1 MRKTIVRLLA
11 LTVCFLPWLAG
22 LRAQPTAVC
31 GPLTLTSLTHMCPAE
46 LEQLYRQSPP
56 GKVVEGFARGKPI
69 YAPDSRG
76 AALRSKLTGA
86 VWRGKIFCAAD
97 GTLVNQWLGYKAIVA
112 QVYYGESW
120 FDGCPSII
128 MDYSQTSQVWADV
141 RDEIREV
148 APGLFLGLMY
158 VRQPCGGPKFRMYFV
173 LQTCP
178 ACEGG
183 G

>member
-1 MRKTIVRLLA
+1 VCLLG
-11 LTVCFLPWLAG
+11 LILSCVPWLPGGRGQDVTVCQPLTLAG
-22 LRAQPTAVC
+22 LTR
-31 GPLTLTSLTHMCPAE
+31 MCPAE

-69 YAPDSRG
+69 YPPDTRS

-97 GTLVNQWLGYKAIVA
+97 GTLINQWLGYKAIVA
-112 QVYYGESW
+112 RVYYGESW
-120 FDGCPSII
+120 FDGGPSII
-128 MDYSQTSQVWADV
+128 MDYSETSHVWEDV

-178 ACEGG
+178 ACE
-183 G
+183 

>member
-1 MRKTIVRLLA
+1 MRKTLVSLLGLA
-11 LTVCFLPWLAG
+11 VCLLPWLPV
-22 LRAQPTAVC
+22 LRAQEVAVC
-31 GPLTLTSLTHMCPAE
+31 EPLTLSALARMCPAE

-56 GKVVEGFARGKPI
+56 GKIVEGFARGKPI
-69 YAPDSRG
+69 YPPDSRG
-76 AALRSKLTGA
+76 AALRSKLTGV
-86 VWRGKIFCAAD
+86 VWRGKIFCAD

-112 QVYYGESW
+112 RVYYGESW

-128 MDYSQTSQVWADV
+128 MDYSETSHVWADV

-178 ACEGG
+178 APGS
-183 G
+183 